1 MNDEINR
8 NQGMAVSDPKGAIS
22 DALHAREVSNGNVC
36 AMHAKFFL
44 YKILK
49 PPRREKVAAV
59 QFTIQF
65 TQYAIQNPY
74 GGVVHGT
81 RPYLAKRASDTY
93 A

>member
-1 MNDEINR
+1 
-8 NQGMAVSDPKGAIS
+8 
-22 DALHAREVSNGNVC
+22 
-36 AMHAKFFL
+36 MHAKFFL

-81 RPYLAKRASDTY
+81 RPYLAKRASDTCGY
-93 A
+93 PASVILLLREVHLGSQTLWAHLRVLILFFKNTHQ